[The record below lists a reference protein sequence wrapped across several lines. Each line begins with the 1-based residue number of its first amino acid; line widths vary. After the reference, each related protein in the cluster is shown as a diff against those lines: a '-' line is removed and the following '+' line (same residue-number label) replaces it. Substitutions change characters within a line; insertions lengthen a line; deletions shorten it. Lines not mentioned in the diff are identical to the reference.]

1 MLLLAGVLLLALGL
15 LSGAALVL
23 ASFGILAAVPGFTL
37 WVTFPLLCLAGFA
50 LVAVQAK
57 PVLVRVVSLVSSGLL
72 LVLALASI
80 AHWCWERRL
89 WCRHRQVQRL
99 CGLCSWWV
107 GCSGRSAQR
116 RLVVPPLKREAPAP
130 NPPSRGQPQAAL
142 ESAAHVEYT

>member
-80 AHWCWERRL
+80 AALVLGAAALVPAPASSASL
-89 WCRHRQVQRL
+89 WFV
-99 CGLCSWWV
+99 
-107 GCSGRSAQR
+107 
-116 RLVVPPLKREAPAP
+116 LVVGGVLG
-130 NPPSRGQPQAAL
+130 SVGAA
-142 ESAAHVEYT
+142 SFGRAAAKA

>member
-80 AHWCWERRL
+80 AALVLGAAALVPAPASSASL
-89 WCRHRQVQRL
+89 WFV
-99 CGLCSWWV
+99 
-107 GCSGRSAQR
+107 
-116 RLVVPPLKREAPAP
+116 LVVGGLLG
-130 NPPSRGQPQAAL
+130 SVGAA
-142 ESAAHVEYT
+142 SFGRAAVKA

>member
-57 PVLVRVVSLVSSGLL
+57 PALVRMVSLVSSGLL

-80 AHWCWERRL
+80 AALVLGAAALVPAPASSASL
-89 WCRHRQVQRL
+89 WFV
-99 CGLCSWWV
+99 
-107 GCSGRSAQR
+107 
-116 RLVVPPLKREAPAP
+116 LVVGGVLG
-130 NPPSRGQPQAAL
+130 SVGAA
-142 ESAAHVEYT
+142 SFGRAAV